1 MSRGQGPGAGPRP
14 PAPKLDSCSSQV
26 NSGSSEPGKQDL
38 TEAGA
43 EQELRWIELGSEEAL
58 GAGAEGPSAPKAW
71 GALLQAVWS
80 GHPGLT
86 TQLLRQGASVEE
98 R

>member
-1 MSRGQGPGAGPRP
+1 MGVHVGQGPSAS
-14 PAPKLDSCSSQV
+14 LQDSCSSQV

-38 TEAGA
+38 TFAGA

-58 GAGAEGPSAPKAW
+58 GTAGPGAPRAW
-71 GALLQAVWS
+71 GRLLEAVWG
-80 GHPGLT
+80 GHLGLT